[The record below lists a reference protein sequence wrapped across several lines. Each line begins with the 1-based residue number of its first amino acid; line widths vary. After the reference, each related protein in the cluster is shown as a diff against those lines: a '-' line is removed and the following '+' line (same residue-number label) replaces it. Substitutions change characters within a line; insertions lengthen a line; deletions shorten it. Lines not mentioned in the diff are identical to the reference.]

1 MREPTIPFTPGN
13 GSQEQRPGYKKQ
25 GQHVTLHWDPG
36 SHALPLIALSQFPHL
51 QSQMGDDTD
60 FQVFL
65 FFFFKSWLFVPKK
78 SSADVARQTGE
89 DMGLCGV
96 SWEAW
101 DSNHGA
107 PFPIPAQHHTA

>member
-1 MREPTIPFTPGN
+1 M
-13 GSQEQRPGYKKQ
+13 
-25 GQHVTLHWDPG
+25 TLHWDPG

-65 FFFFKSWLFVPKK
+65 FFFFFKSWLFVPKK

-89 DMGLCGV
+89 DMSLCGV